1 MGLSAPL
8 ARIVSRTGFGRRSL
22 KERADLAI
30 FKEPPSLRLVVGVSL
45 IGLSMIMGWPSVG
58 VFGLVAIYVRDPLI
72 FLIGGPATY
81 AVSWVVWGAGM
92 WIAGPDNIRYAKT
105 LLGWLTRIWIK
116 KACPEMTP
124 NAISDLGNVNTNPS
138 SDN

>member
-1 MGLSAPL
+1 MGLCAPL
-8 ARIVSRTGFGRRSL
+8 ARAVSRTSFGRRSL
-22 KERADLAI
+22 EERADLAI
-30 FKEPPSLRLVVGVSL
+30 FRKPPSFRLVVGVSL

-92 WIAGPDNIRYAKT
+92 WIAGPDNIRYAKV
-105 LLGWLTRIWIK
+105 LLGWLTQNWIK

-124 NAISDLGNVNTNPS
+124 NAISDLGNVNTTPS